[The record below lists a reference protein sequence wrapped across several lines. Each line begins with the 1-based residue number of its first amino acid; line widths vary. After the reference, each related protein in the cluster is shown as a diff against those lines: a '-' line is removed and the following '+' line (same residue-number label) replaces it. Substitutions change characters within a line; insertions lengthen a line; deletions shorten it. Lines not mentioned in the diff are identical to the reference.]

1 MQGTVGCACW
11 LPGCVACDG
20 EQPSRQQTQAATG
33 SRQQMH
39 IKGNQASQQ
48 VPGLSH
54 CLCFRPDCRACHPPE
69 DNRDNRR
76 LTASGVTLT
85 PEQKR
90 VVNFVYRELFH
101 MLEQEHSPAHS
112 AAKFLAKGPDWTNLI
127 VEGDGFG
134 SRLENLVA
142 KLCHCGVRAVQGA
155 CRDVAGAEAQCV
167 AIPESLPRGRQPKPR
182 ASPPPP
188 EKTLCIPDNAVAIMQ
203 DTEDI
208 HGIGNVSRPWVS
220 RAGVLGTFLP
230 SAEKSPQS
238 HAIAVVHGR
247 LLLWG
252 IVHGIPYRTLLGV
265 SAQLALAHAPVAQKY
280 QGWATRSIFSGIAA
294 GLCQDVCC
302 ARFWRSPPNLP
313 HPSAWR
319 LSFDGVTIKNG
330 STC

>member
-1 MQGTVGCACW
+1 MACY
-11 LPGCVACDG
+11 
-20 EQPSRQQTQAATG
+20 
-33 SRQQMH
+33 
-39 IKGNQASQQ
+39 
-48 VPGLSH
+48 
-54 CLCFRPDCRACHPPE
+54 PPE
-69 DNRDNRR
+69 DTRDNRR

-101 MLEQEHSPAHS
+101 MLEQEHSPARS
-112 AAKFLAKGPDWTNLI
+112 PAKFLAKGPDWTNLI

-188 EKTLCIPDNAVAIMQ
+188 EKTLCIPDDAVAIMQ

-230 SAEKSPQS
+230 IAEKSPQS

-252 IVHGIPYRTLLGV
+252 IVHGIPDSTLLGV
-265 SAQLALAHAPVAQKY
+265 SAQLALAHAPVSQQY
-280 QGWATRSIFSGIAA
+280 QGWSTKSIFPELLQAFVRIYAA
-294 GLCQDVCC
+294 HAFGAVPRICPTPVLGDY
-302 ARFWRSPPNLP
+302 
-313 HPSAWR
+313 
-319 LSFDGVTIKNG
+319 LSMV
-330 STC
+330 

>member
-1 MQGTVGCACW
+1 MRSLTASLTGSIQQTHLQVQVEHCELPKRPHSSDMQGTVGCACW
-11 LPGCVACDG
+11 LPWCVACHG

-39 IKGNQASQQ
+39 FKGNQASQQ

-54 CLCFRPDCRACHPPE
+54 CLCFRPDCRACNPPE
-69 DNRDNRR
+69 DNRANSR

-85 PEQKR
+85 SDQKR

-155 CRDVAGAEAQCV
+155 CRDVAEAEAQCV

-188 EKTLCIPDNAVAIMQ
+188 EKTPCIPDNAVAIMQ
-203 DTEDI
+203 DTDTEDI

-238 HAIAVVHGR
+238 NAIAVVHGR

-252 IVHGIPYRTLLGV
+252 IVNGIPSRTLLGV
-265 SAQLALAHAPVAQKY
+265 GAQLALAHAPVSQQY
-280 QGWATRSIFSGIAA
+280 QG
-294 GLCQDVCC
+294 
-302 ARFWRSPPNLP
+302 
-313 HPSAWR
+313 
-319 LSFDGVTIKNG
+319 
-330 STC
+330 